1 MFSNLFS
8 KSETRAAVPWTRL
21 TELSQ
26 LDELVQESHHKPV
39 LIFKHSTSCP
49 ISSMSLSRFE
59 RSFNEEATFDCY
71 FLDLLAHREVS
82 NQVAERFQVRHES
95 PQAILIS
102 KGKVIFDAS
111 HSGIDFEEVNNHST
125 NA

>member
-1 MFSNLFS
+1 M
-8 KSETRAAVPWTRL
+8 PWTRL

-59 RSFNEEATFDCY
+59 RSFNEQAKFDSY
-71 FLDLLAHREVS
+71 FLDLLAYREIS